1 MNTLSTRSGF
11 SGGAFSGGI
20 GSSTRMSISGG
31 GGGGGRMSAMR
42 AGSVYGGA
50 GGSDVRISHAGQS
63 ASMGGGLGFGFGS
76 GAGFGGGSGGG
87 FGGGA
92 GMAGAGDSSVLGNEK
107 FTMQNLNDRLASYLE
122 KVRSL
127 EKANAELELKIRE
140 FLDSRTKPDAR
151 DRSAFFV
158 TISELQAKILE
169 AIQLKGSVY
178 LNIDNASLAADDF
191 KMKYENEMT
200 MRQSV
205 EADIAGLKRLLDE
218 LSLNKTDIT
227 MQIDGLKE
235 ELVFLKKNHEEE
247 LVSARNQMSGQV
259 HVEVD
264 AAPQEDLTKVL
275 EEVREHYEAV
285 AAKSQKELEGWFHTK
300 TESLKQEVI
309 TNTETLQ
316 TSKTEV
322 NSVKSTLQS
331 LEIELQSLLA
341 MKASLEG
348 TLADTQNRY
357 SRKLSGFQMQA
368 SSLEDQ
374 LVQLRANLEQ
384 QSQQYQILLDIKTRL
399 ELEIAEYRRLL
410 DAEATGSIL
419 ASSGSSSTT
428 KTTIIAKVEEVVDG
442 KVTTS
447 TTVTQK

>member
-1 MNTLSTRSGF
+1 MATFSSRSGF
-11 SGGAFSGGI
+11 VLGGSFAGGAGGAA
-20 GSSTRMSISGG
+20 RMSISGG
-31 GGGGGRMSAMR
+31 GGRRVASMR

-50 GGSDVRISHAGQS
+50 GGSDIRISHASHS
-63 ASMGGGLGFGFGS
+63 AGMGGGFGFGS
-76 GAGFGGGSGGG
+76 GAGAGFGGAAGGG
-87 FGGGA
+87 FGGSA
-92 GMAGAGDSSVLGNEK
+92 SAAGAADSSILGNEK

-127 EKANAELELKIRE
+127 EKANAELELKIRQ
-140 FLDSRTKPDAR
+140 FLDSRTTPDAR
-151 DRSAFFV
+151 DRSAYFI
-158 TISELQAKILE
+158 TISDLQAKILE
-169 AIQLKGSVY
+169 AIQLKASVY

-191 KMKYENEMT
+191 KLKYENELT

-205 EADIAGLKRLLDE
+205 EADIAGLKRVLDE
-218 LSLNKTDIT
+218 LSMTKADLT
-227 MQIDGLKE
+227 MQIDSLNE

-247 LVSARNQMSGQV
+247 LVSARTQMGGQV

-300 TESLKQEVI
+300 TESLKQEVA
-309 TNTETLQ
+309 TTTETLQ

-322 NSVKSTLQS
+322 NTVKSSLQA
-331 LEIELQSLLA
+331 LEVELQSLLA

-348 TLADTQNRY
+348 TLADTQARY
-357 SRKLSGFQMQA
+357 SRQLSGYQMQA
-368 SSLEDQ
+368 SSIEDQ

-410 DAEATGSIL
+410 DAEA
-419 ASSGSSSTT
+419 SGSASISSTLSSTT
-428 KTTIIAKVEEVVDG
+428 KATIITKVEEVVDG
-442 KVTTS
+442 KVVISSSTS
-447 TTVTQK
+447 

>member
-1 MNTLSTRSGF
+1 MATFSSRSGF
-11 SGGAFSGGI
+11 VLGGSFAGGAGGAA
-20 GSSTRMSISGG
+20 RMSISGG
-31 GGGGGRMSAMR
+31 GGRRVASMR

-50 GGSDVRISHAGQS
+50 GGSDIRISHASHS
-63 ASMGGGLGFGFGS
+63 AGMGGGFGFGS
-76 GAGFGGGSGGG
+76 GAGAGFGGAAGGG
-87 FGGGA
+87 FGGSA
-92 GMAGAGDSSVLGNEK
+92 SAAGAADSSILGNEK

-127 EKANAELELKIRE
+127 EKANAELELKIRQ
-140 FLDSRTKPDAR
+140 FLDSRTTPDAR
-151 DRSAFFV
+151 DRSAYFI
-158 TISELQAKILE
+158 TISDLQAKVNH
-169 AIQLKGSVY
+169 LKFTFINTFLNGAWFLKASVY

-191 KMKYENEMT
+191 KLKYENELT

-205 EADIAGLKRLLDE
+205 EADIAGLKRVLDE
-218 LSLNKTDIT
+218 LSMTKADLT
-227 MQIDGLKE
+227 MQIDSLNE

-247 LVSARNQMSGQV
+247 LVSARTQMGGQV

-300 TESLKQEVI
+300 VAT
-309 TNTETLQ
+309 TTETLQ

-322 NSVKSTLQS
+322 NTVKSSLQA
-331 LEIELQSLLA
+331 LEVELQSLLA

-348 TLADTQNRY
+348 TLADTQARY
-357 SRKLSGFQMQA
+357 SRQLSGYQMQVR
-368 SSLEDQ
+368 LHKHLDQ

-410 DAEATGSIL
+410 D
-419 ASSGSSSTT
+419 
-428 KTTIIAKVEEVVDG
+428 VEEVVDG
-442 KVTTS
+442 KVVISSSTS
-447 TTVTQK
+447 